1 VLVYR
6 IEKARYAAAAF
17 HGTGGLLASGRW
29 HWRGTPV
36 AYASEHVA
44 VAAMEKLAWLGSYE
58 EASASAFVVVS
69 LLLDPARHLRRSR
82 PEDLPDDWDRFPH
95 PASTQ
100 AMGTG
105 WLASGETP
113 VLAVPSVV
121 VPGASNFLINP
132 VHPAFRELEIGEP
145 TPYRWDRR
153 LFKR

>member
-17 HGTGGLLASGRW
+17 HGTGGLLVSGRW
-29 HWRGTPV
+29 HRRGTPV

-58 EASASAFVVVS
+58 EAAASAFVVVS
-69 LLLDPARHLRRSR
+69 LRLDSTRHLHRL
-82 PEDLPDDWDRFPH
+82 PPAELPDDWDRFPH

-100 AMGTG
+100 VIGAE
-105 WLASGETP
+105 WLAAGETP
-113 VLAVPSVV
+113 VMAVPSVV

-132 VHPAFRELEIGEP
+132 IHPAFRELEIGEP
-145 TPYRWDRR
+145 MPYRWDRR